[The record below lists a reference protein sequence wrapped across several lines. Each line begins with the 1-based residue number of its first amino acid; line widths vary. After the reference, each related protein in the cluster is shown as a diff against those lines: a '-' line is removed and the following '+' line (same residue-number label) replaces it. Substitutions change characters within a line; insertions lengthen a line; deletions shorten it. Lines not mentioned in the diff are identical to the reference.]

1 MWFKDSIL
9 LAATVSAAH
18 TGIRHAT
25 TVLECLMKQSNE
37 WVFREKQ
44 LAAPGGGWARSV
56 SVADLSTASSIS
68 MSVIPARNTRHAITD
83 STPPLRSGESLSTRD
98 KAQWCNYRQHTL
110 PPPPLCSGESLSAY
124 AILSLPM
131 PGLYAKTR
139 CYQQQQWDIAY
150 CTAVKGGP
158 RHGRMATGNKPSC
171 TEIW

>member
-56 SVADLSTASSIS
+56 SVADLSIASSIS

-83 STPPLRSGESLSTRD
+83 ST
-98 KAQWCNYRQHTL
+98 
-110 PPPPLCSGESLSAY
+110 
-124 AILSLPM
+124 
-131 PGLYAKTR
+131 LY
-139 CYQQQQWDIAY
+139 
-150 CTAVKGGP
+150 P
-158 RHGRMATGNKPSC
+158 RHHYALVNHFQHETRHNDAIIGSTLYPRHHCALVNHFQHMPYCHYLCPVFTRKQDVINNSSG
-171 TEIW
+171 T